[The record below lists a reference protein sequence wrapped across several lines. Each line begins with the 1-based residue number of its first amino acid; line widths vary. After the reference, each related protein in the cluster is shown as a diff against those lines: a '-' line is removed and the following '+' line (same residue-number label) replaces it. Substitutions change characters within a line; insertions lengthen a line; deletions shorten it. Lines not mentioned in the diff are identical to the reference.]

1 MKINQSCFS
10 AGLFNFDAVEQQQRY
25 TLGKADRLKSAKL
38 IEQLF
43 KEGKTFS
50 LFPFRVLY
58 LYMEAPASSRLQ
70 STSRQTEAGASAYL
84 QTAFS
89 VSKKYFKKAADRN
102 RIKRLM
108 REAWRLQ
115 KNSLSARTN
124 EHNRN
129 LRVFLIYTGN
139 ELPAYDLV
147 FEKMTAVIKRL
158 VKTYNEA
165 TVTNT

>member
-1 MKINQSCFS
+1 M
-10 AGLFNFDAVEQQQRY
+10 EQQQRY
-25 TLGKADRLKSAKL
+25 TLGKDDKLKSAKV

-43 KEGKTFS
+43 KEGKSFS

-58 LYMEAPASSRLQ
+58 MDIATSSQ
-70 STSRQTEAGASAYL
+70 L

-89 VSKKYFKKAADRN
+89 VSKKYFKKAVDRN

-115 KNSLSARTN
+115 KNNLKDKGRENNKNLS
-124 EHNRN
+124 
-129 LRVFLIYTGN
+129 VFIIYTGN
-139 ELPAYDLV
+139 ELPEYDLV
-147 FEKMTAVIKRL
+147 FEKTAAVIKRL
-158 VKTYNEA
+158 TKICNEA